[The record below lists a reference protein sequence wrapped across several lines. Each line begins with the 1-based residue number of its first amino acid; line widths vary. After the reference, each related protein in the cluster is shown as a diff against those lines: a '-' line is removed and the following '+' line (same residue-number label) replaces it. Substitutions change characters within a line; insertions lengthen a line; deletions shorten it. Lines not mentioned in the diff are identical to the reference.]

1 MPVHKNTTCALQ
13 AGYRPTCLCI
23 KTQHVHFKKAIN
35 PRACAQKPGT
45 EGKLLGQKGLKPT
58 RIATKNDRKVAGSRD
73 IISNPKAQRRGGP
86 PLTRPR
92 SFASPA
98 RTHDTKRKRRRD
110 EADLPVTGGS
120 HKGELTPLN
129 LRSNETQL
137 RQQDGLRTP

>member
-13 AGYRPTCLCI
+13 TGYKPTCLCI

-45 EGKLLGQKGLKPT
+45 EATLLAQKGLKPT
-58 RIATKNDRKVAGSRD
+58 CIATKNDRKVAGSRD
-73 IISNPKAQRRGGP
+73 RICSPKAQRCGGT

-98 RTHDTKRKRRRD
+98 RSHARHEHETKAKSISRFQGV
-110 EADLPVTGGS
+110 LTV
-120 HKGELTPLN
+120 LTPLN
-129 LRSNETQL
+129 LRYIL
-137 RQQDGLRTP
+137 V